1 MKTMPSFSREHDFAE
16 EADDGEL
23 DFSAIAAS
31 PEFRRLRRRVLR
43 FVLPM
48 TALFLTW
55 YLVYVL
61 LAAYAPE
68 FMSIRVSANVTVGLV
83 LGLSQFAT
91 TVAIMVGYLV
101 FARRRI
107 DPAVAQL
114 RQNTGRAPR

>member
-1 MKTMPSFSREHDFAE
+1 MKTMTSFSRDHGFVE
-16 EADDGEL
+16 EVDEEL
-23 DFSAIAAS
+23 DFSAIARSA
-31 PEFRRLRRRVLR
+31 EFTRLRSRILR

-68 FMSIRVSANVTVGLV
+68 FMSIRVGDNITMGLV

-91 TVAIMVGYLV
+91 TVAIMIGYLV

-114 RQNTGRAPR
+114 RERAGKAAR